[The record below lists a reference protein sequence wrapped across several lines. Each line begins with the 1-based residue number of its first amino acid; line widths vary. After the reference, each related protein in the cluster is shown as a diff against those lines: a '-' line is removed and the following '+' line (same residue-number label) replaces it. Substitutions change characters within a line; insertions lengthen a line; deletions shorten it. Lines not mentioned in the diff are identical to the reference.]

1 MSWSDFSSQPSRP
14 PAGVTVDVCCW
25 PLPAPLSSSDPPGNR
40 TTATKRGRRWRTPW
54 IGPGRSCR
62 WTTCSMP
69 WRSISDL
76 FLDTSM
82 ARFAAPWARW
92 RNWGNREATRVGVT
106 LRCRIQCWSNTFH
119 WGFSVVVSLFHF
131 RCQVVMGQ
139 DSGPWYSGVSPSNE
153 IIGFFQRATS
163 QALLHSSCP
172 EWAGTE
178 IPWSR
183 RKELGAAVQPAV
195 RSLFRIL
202 SPRRQ
207 VRSQLQWLR
216 WSLQRI
222 S

>member
-153 IIGFFQRATS
+153 IIGFSSEPPARLYFTPV
-163 QALLHSSCP
+163 ALN
-172 EWAGTE
+172 
-178 IPWSR
+178 
-183 RKELGAAVQPAV
+183 ELGLRYLDPDEKNWVLQCSRLFGRCFEFSVQGDKSDPN
-195 RSLFRIL
+195 FNG
-202 SPRRQ
+202 
-207 VRSQLQWLR
+207 
-216 WSLQRI
+216 
-222 S
+222 